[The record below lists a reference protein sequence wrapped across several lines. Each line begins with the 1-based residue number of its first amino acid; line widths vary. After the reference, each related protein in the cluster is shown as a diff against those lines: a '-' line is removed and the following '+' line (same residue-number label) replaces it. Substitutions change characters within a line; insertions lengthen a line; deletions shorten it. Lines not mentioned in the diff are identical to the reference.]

1 MPQNAAFVTSTASVL
16 VIFLGPVVGF
26 VLDRIGG
33 QIYICFACSFLV
45 IFAYY
50 LLAFTMLEP
59 LIRYGKPEQ
68 ASLFSPVRMAA
79 DEGDIGGDLMSVP
92 GVC

>member
-1 MPQNAAFVTSTASVL
+1 MSQNAAFVTSTASVL

-68 ASLFSPVRMAA
+68 ARLHLSAP
-79 DEGDIGGDLMSVP
+79 
-92 GVC
+92 